1 LEVCTRRSIYRQE
14 ENIMVKSC
22 LVVRAEVTEPVPIGI
37 LAPPRNPRDRPGNG
51 GVTSNCCFTLELP

>member
-1 LEVCTRRSIYRQE
+1 
-14 ENIMVKSC
+14 MVKSC